1 MAIARTLQMYLAHK
15 GIAYD
20 LLPHR
25 HTDTSVNC
33 ANSAHI
39 PPDRLA
45 KSVIL
50 EDEDGYVMA
59 VIPANRHVR
68 IGRLNRVLNRRMGLA
83 TEAELSPLFSD
94 CDPGAVP
101 PLGDA
106 YGIATVVDESL
117 DECPEVFLEAG
128 DHEDLIRLKGTAFR
142 RLMRGS
148 QHARI
153 C

>member
-1 MAIARTLQMYLAHK
+1 MTMARTLQTYLAHK

-20 LLPHR
+20 ILPHR
-25 HTDTSVNC
+25 HTDTSINS
-33 ANSAHI
+33 ANTAHI
-39 PPDRLA
+39 PAEQLA

-50 EDEDGYVMA
+50 EDENGYVMA
-59 VIPANRHVR
+59 VIPADRHVR
-68 IGRLNRVLNRRMGLA
+68 IGRLNQLLNRRMGLA
-83 TEAELSPLFSD
+83 TEAELPPLFAD

-117 DECPEVFLEAG
+117 DDCPDIYLEAG
-128 DHEDLIRLKGTAFR
+128 DHEDLIHLKGTAFR

>member
-1 MAIARTLQMYLAHK
+1 MAISRTLQTYLAHK

-20 LLPHR
+20 ILPHR
-25 HTDTSVNC
+25 HTDTSVNS

-50 EDEDGYVMA
+50 EDENGYVMA

-83 TEAELSPLFSD
+83 TEAELSPLFND

-106 YGIATVVDESL
+106 FGIATVVDESL
-117 DECPEVFLEAG
+117 DECPDVYLEAG
-128 DHEDLIRLKGTAFR
+128 DHEDLIHLKGTAFR

>member
-1 MAIARTLQMYLAHK
+1 MAIARTLQTYLAHK

-25 HTDTSVNC
+25 HTDTSVNS

-50 EDEDGYVMA
+50 EDENGYVMA

-68 IGRLNRVLNRRMGLA
+68 IGHLNRALNRRMGLA

-128 DHEDLIRLKGTAFR
+128 DHEDLIHLKGTAFR

>member
-1 MAIARTLQMYLAHK
+1 MAISRTLQTYLAHK

-20 LLPHR
+20 ILPHR
-25 HTDTSVNC
+25 HTDTSVNS

-83 TEAELSPLFSD
+83 TEAELSPLFND

-106 YGIATVVDESL
+106 FGIATVVDESL
-117 DECPEVFLEAG
+117 DECPDVYLEAG
-128 DHEDLIRLKGTAFR
+128 DHEDLIHLKGTAFR

>member
-1 MAIARTLQMYLAHK
+1 MSMARTLQEYLAHQ

-25 HTDTSVNC
+25 HTDTSINS
-33 ANSAHI
+33 AFSAHI
-39 PPDRLA
+39 PADQLA
-45 KSVIL
+45 KPVIL
-50 EDEDGYVMA
+50 EDEDGYVMV

-68 IGRLNRVLNRRMGLA
+68 IGRLNLLLNRRMGLA
-83 TEAELSPLFSD
+83 TEAELAPLFSD

-101 PLGDA
+101 PLGIA
-106 YGIATVVDESL
+106 YGLATIVDESL
-117 DECPEVFLEAG
+117 DQCPDIYLEAG
-128 DHEDLIRLKGTAFR
+128 DHEDLIHLKGSAFR

-148 QHARI
+148 QHASI

>member
-1 MAIARTLQMYLAHK
+1 MSMARTLQEYLAHK

-20 LLPHR
+20 ILPHR
-25 HTDTSVNC
+25 HTDTSINS

-45 KSVIL
+45 KPVIL
-50 EDEDGYVMA
+50 EDENGYVMA
-59 VIPANRHVR
+59 VVPADRHVR
-68 IGRLNRVLNRRMGLA
+68 IGRLNQVLHRHMGLA
-83 TEAELSPLFSD
+83 TEAELPSLFAD

-106 YGIATVVDESL
+106 YGITTVVDESL
-117 DECPEVFLEAG
+117 DDCPDIYLEAG
-128 DHEDLIRLKGTAFR
+128 DHEDLIHLKGTAFR

>member
-1 MAIARTLQMYLAHK
+1 MAISRTLQTYLAHK

-20 LLPHR
+20 ILPHR
-25 HTDTSVNC
+25 HTDTSVNS

-39 PPDRLA
+39 PLDRLA

-50 EDEDGYVMA
+50 EDENGYVMA

-83 TEAELSPLFSD
+83 TEAELSPLFND

-106 YGIATVVDESL
+106 FGIATVVDESL
-117 DECPEVFLEAG
+117 DECPDVYLEAG
-128 DHEDLIRLKGTAFR
+128 DHEDLIHLKGTAFR

>member
-1 MAIARTLQMYLAHK
+1 MAISRTLQTYLAHK

-20 LLPHR
+20 ILPHR
-25 HTDTSVNC
+25 HTDTSVNS

-39 PPDRLA
+39 PLDRLA

-83 TEAELSPLFSD
+83 TEAELSPLFND

-106 YGIATVVDESL
+106 YGITTVVDESL
-117 DECPEVFLEAG
+117 DECPDVYLEAG
-128 DHEDLIRLKGTAFR
+128 DHEDLIHLKGTAFR